1 MHLILLIPITVL
13 STVALVNL
21 AILAW
26 IEARL
31 AAQRRQA
38 MPGRRFSPVLVHD
51 KGQRILLRSAQPRLA
66 PRGVS
71 KNSIRLVYNGG

>member
-13 STVALVNL
+13 CTVATLNL

-26 IEARL
+26 IEWRL
-31 AAQRRQA
+31 AAARHAGRPA
-38 MPGRRFSPVLVHD
+38 GRVHPGRGHD
-51 KGQRILLRSAQPRLA
+51 KGQRILLRSRQSRLA